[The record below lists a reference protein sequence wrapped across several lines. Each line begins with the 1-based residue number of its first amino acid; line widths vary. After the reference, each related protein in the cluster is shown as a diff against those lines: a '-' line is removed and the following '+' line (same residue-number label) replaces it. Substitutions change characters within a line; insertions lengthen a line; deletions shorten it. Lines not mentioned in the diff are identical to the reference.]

1 MIWVSIVIL
10 MSPRNPDWAVLHTS
24 AHHFLPA
31 APIPRGHVNT
41 FGAPMSRV
49 VATDFRKRCYVI
61 LLISAWG
68 PNSTDLPVMSYHVL
82 LL

>member
-1 MIWVSIVIL
+1 MIWVSLGINSDTDVTKKSRL
-10 MSPRNPDWAVLHTS
+10 GCA